1 MVLRH
6 PGRRGGSRGRS
17 APPSGALW
25 VAPGVGGLVVGRF
38 GGRQVSVGCDDNW
51 CSSAPTC

>member
-17 APPSGALW
+17 APPSGA
-25 VAPGVGGLVVGRF
+25 
-38 GGRQVSVGCDDNW
+38 
-51 CSSAPTC
+51 